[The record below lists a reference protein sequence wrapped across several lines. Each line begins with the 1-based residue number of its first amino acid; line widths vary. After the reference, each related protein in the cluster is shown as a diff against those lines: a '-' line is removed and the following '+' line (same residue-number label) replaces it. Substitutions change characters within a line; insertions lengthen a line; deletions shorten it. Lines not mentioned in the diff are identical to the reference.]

1 MEGEK
6 VMLAR
11 KLLILLVATIFSLS
25 LASLG
30 ISAGDELKGIVTK
43 IDGSTVSITDVLGN
57 EKTVEIKNPE
67 ALKGLKVGDQAKV
80 TDGMVIKEGGNL
92 PYVPSPDRKY

>member
-1 MEGEK
+1 LEGEK

-11 KLLILLVATIFSLS
+11 KLLVLLVVTIFSLS

-67 ALKGLKVGDQAKV
+67 ALKVLKVGDQATV
-80 TDGMVIKEGGNL
+80 TDGIVKKEGG
-92 PYVPSPDRKY
+92 Y

>member
-1 MEGEK
+1 
-6 VMLAR
+6 MLAR
-11 KLLILLVATIFSLS
+11 KLLILLAATVFSLS
-25 LASLG
+25 FASLG

-67 ALKGLKVGDQAKV
+67 ALKGLKIGDQAKV
-80 TDGMVIKEGGNL
+80 TDGIVKKEGG
-92 PYVPSPDRKY
+92 Y

>member
-1 MEGEK
+1 
-6 VMLAR
+6 MLAR

-67 ALKGLKVGDQAKV
+67 ALKVLKVGDQATV
-80 TDGMVIKEGGNL
+80 TDRIVKKEGGF
-92 PYVPSPDRKY
+92 

>member
-1 MEGEK
+1 
-6 VMLAR
+6 MLAR
-11 KLLILLVATIFSLS
+11 KLLILLMATVFSLS

-30 ISAGDELKGIVTK
+30 IAAGMDELKGTVTK
-43 IDGSTVSITDVLGN
+43 IGGSTVSITDVLGN

-80 TDGMVIKEGGNL
+80 TDGIVIKEGG
-92 PYVPSPDRKY
+92 Y

>member
-1 MEGEK
+1 
-6 VMLAR
+6 MLAR
-11 KLLILLVATIFSLS
+11 KLLILLVVTIFSLS
-25 LASLG
+25 LASLS

-67 ALKGLKVGDQAKV
+67 ALKVLKVGDQAKV
-80 TDGMVIKEGGNL
+80 TDGIVIKEGG
-92 PYVPSPDRKY
+92 Y

>member
-11 KLLILLVATIFSLS
+11 KLLVLLVVTIFSLS

-67 ALKGLKVGDQAKV
+67 ALKVLKVGDQATV
-80 TDGMVIKEGGNL
+80 TDGIVKKEGG
-92 PYVPSPDRKY
+92 Y

>member
-1 MEGEK
+1 
-6 VMLAR
+6 MLAR

-30 ISAGDELKGIVTK
+30 LSAGMDELKGIVTK
-43 IDGSTVSITDVLGN
+43 IEGSTVSITDVLGN

-67 ALKGLKVGDQAKV
+67 ALKVLKVGDQATV
-80 TDGMVIKEGGNL
+80 TDGILKKEGG
-92 PYVPSPDRKY
+92 Y

>member
-1 MEGEK
+1 LEGEK

-11 KLLILLVATIFSLS
+11 KLLILLVVTIFSLS

-67 ALKGLKVGDQAKV
+67 ALKVLKVGDQATV
-80 TDGMVIKEGGNL
+80 TDGIVKKEGG
-92 PYVPSPDRKY
+92 Y

>member
-1 MEGEK
+1 MT
-6 VMLAR
+6 AR
-11 KLLILLVATIFSLS
+11 KLFVFFVVAVFSLG

-30 ISAGDELKGIVTK
+30 FAAGMDELKGTVTK

-67 ALKGLKVGDQAKV
+67 ALKDLKVGDKAKV
-80 TDGMVIKEGGNL
+80 TDGIVIKEGG
-92 PYVPSPDRKY
+92 Y

>member
-1 MEGEK
+1 LEGEK

-11 KLLILLVATIFSLS
+11 KLLILLMATIFSLS

-67 ALKGLKVGDQAKV
+67 VLKGLKVGDQAKV
-80 TDGMVIKEGGNL
+80 RDGIVIKEGG
-92 PYVPSPDRKY
+92 Y

>member
-1 MEGEK
+1 
-6 VMLAR
+6 MLAR

-25 LASLG
+25 LVSLG

-67 ALKGLKVGDQAKV
+67 ALKVLKVGDQATV
-80 TDGMVIKEGGNL
+80 TDGIVKKEGG
-92 PYVPSPDRKY
+92 Y

>member
-1 MEGEK
+1 
-6 VMLAR
+6 MLAR
-11 KLLILLVATIFSLS
+11 KLLVLLMATVFSLS

-30 ISAGDELKGIVTK
+30 NAAGMNELKGTVTK
-43 IDGSTVSITDVLGN
+43 IDGGTISIKDVLGN

-80 TDGMVIKEGGNL
+80 TDGIVIKEGG
-92 PYVPSPDRKY
+92 Y

>member
-1 MEGEK
+1 
-6 VMLAR
+6 MLAR
-11 KLLILLVATIFSLS
+11 KLLILLVVTIFSLS

-67 ALKGLKVGDQAKV
+67 ALKVLKVGDQATV
-80 TDGMVIKEGGNL
+80 TDGIVKKEGG
-92 PYVPSPDRKY
+92 Y

>member
-11 KLLILLVATIFSLS
+11 KLLILLVVTIFSLS

-67 ALKGLKVGDQAKV
+67 ALKVLKVGDQATV
-80 TDGMVIKEGGNL
+80 TDGIVKKEGG
-92 PYVPSPDRKY
+92 Y

>member
-1 MEGEK
+1 
-6 VMLAR
+6 MLAR

-43 IDGSTVSITDVLGN
+43 IDGSTVSITDVRGN

-67 ALKGLKVGDQAKV
+67 ALKVLKVGDQATV
-80 TDGMVIKEGGNL
+80 TDGIVKKEGG
-92 PYVPSPDRKY
+92 Y

>member
-1 MEGEK
+1 LEGEK

-43 IDGSTVSITDVLGN
+43 IDGSIVSITDVLGN

-67 ALKGLKVGDQAKV
+67 ALKVLKVGDQATV
-80 TDGMVIKEGGNL
+80 TDGIVKKEGG
-92 PYVPSPDRKY
+92 Y

>member
-1 MEGEK
+1 
-6 VMLAR
+6 MLAR
-11 KLLILLVATIFSLS
+11 KLLILLVATVFSLS

-80 TDGMVIKEGGNL
+80 TDGIVKKEGG
-92 PYVPSPDRKY
+92 Y

>member
-1 MEGEK
+1 
-6 VMLAR
+6 MLAR
-11 KLLILLVATIFSLS
+11 KLFILLVVTVFCLS
-25 LASLG
+25 FASLG
-30 ISAGDELKGIVTK
+30 LSAGMEELKGVVTK
-43 IDGSTVSITDVLGN
+43 IEGSTVSIKDVLGN
-57 EKTVEIKNPE
+57 ERTVEIKNPE

>member
-1 MEGEK
+1 
-6 VMLAR
+6 MLAR
-11 KLLILLVATIFSLS
+11 KLLILLVATVFSLS

-43 IDGSTVSITDVLGN
+43 IEGSTVSITDVLGN

-67 ALKGLKVGDQAKV
+67 ALKVLKVGDQAKV
-80 TDGMVIKEGGNL
+80 TDGIVKKEGG
-92 PYVPSPDRKY
+92 Y

>member
-1 MEGEK
+1 
-6 VMLAR
+6 MLAR
-11 KLLILLVATIFSLS
+11 KLLVLLMATVFSLS

-30 ISAGDELKGIVTK
+30 LAAGMDELKGTVTK

-67 ALKGLKVGDQAKV
+67 ALKDLKVGDKAKV
-80 TDGMVIKEGGNL
+80 TDGIVIKEGG
-92 PYVPSPDRKY
+92 Y

>member
-1 MEGEK
+1 
-6 VMLAR
+6 MLAR

-67 ALKGLKVGDQAKV
+67 ALKVLKVGDQAKV
-80 TDGMVIKEGGNL
+80 TDGIVIKEGG
-92 PYVPSPDRKY
+92 Y